1 MVAFNIGPSIIQHL
15 GAPSEFLMEASLGSY
30 LLGNLIKNSTKIHEK
45 YGSHWFYL
53 TESLEN
59 IGGNKRIGGTF
70 C

>member
-1 MVAFNIGPSIIQHL
+1 MQETKITDRKKHP
-15 GAPSEFLMEASLGSY
+15 
-30 LLGNLIKNSTKIHEK
+30 NLFSPTYKPTKIHEK